1 MQQHIQVKLNK
12 HTIKTDFEAFYQS
25 LLNNISHIS
34 ENDISLIKT
43 KLGSTYEKYSNVY
56 VPYKNRRF
64 VENLAKNN
72 SIVIMKQD
80 KGRSIVIMDQHNY
93 TKKCLEMLNTKQF
106 SKLVLIRL
114 KRQRQ
119 RSKEFCEKSKPK
131 LPSRN
136 TIIYILQVLVPKTFM
151 VPLR

>member
-12 HTIKTDFEAFYQS
+12 HTIKTDFEVFYQS

-34 ENDISLIKT
+34 ENDISLIKA
-43 KLGSTYEKYSNVY
+43 KLRSTYEKYSNVY
-56 VPYKNRRF
+56 VPYKNRRI
-64 VENLAKNN
+64 VENLSKNN

-80 KGRSIVIMDQHNY
+80 KGRTIVIMDQHNY

-136 TIIYILQVLVPKTFM
+136 TIVYILQVLVPKTFM